1 MQSIGATGAFPVS
14 WHAATAVLAGTI
26 AAVGGRDSSQNH
38 DIDSFL
44 ADIGL

>member
-1 MQSIGATGAFPVS
+1 MS

-26 AAVGGRDSSQNH
+26 AAARGGNSSQNH